1 VFLPS
6 LTKKVIDMVE
16 NTRLSVASQRLQ
28 HVMDSSGGVQFGNF
42 GIDNCDR
49 VLSIITHGLSGPL
62 AAVPAAISC
71 QNPLTTSVTYV
82 THRADVTAPAHSL
95 GNKMRRFNGGRVKI
109 MNGELE
115 ADSPLISALGQNRHP
130 DDKHC
135 NFDPGFAR
143 PSFDE
148 PR

>member
-1 VFLPS
+1 
-6 LTKKVIDMVE
+6 
-16 NTRLSVASQRLQ
+16 
-28 HVMDSSGGVQFGNF
+28 MDSSGGVQFGNF

-49 VLSIITHGLSGPL
+49 VLSIITHGLSDPL

-95 GNKMRRFNGGRVKI
+95 GNEIDKLPSNISLGRDAAGVHYCSDSARGLFVGEQQALWLLRDYSRIYNERFDSFIVRRFNGGRVKI

-115 ADSPLISALGQNRHP
+115 AL
-130 DDKHC
+130 
-135 NFDPGFAR
+135 
-143 PSFDE
+143 
-148 PR
+148 